1 MINWLIPQ
9 TSTFAPEIDN
19 LLLLICVIVGFWYF
33 ATVGMFLYMVFTSRK
48 RDGVKASY
56 ITGKEPELKRWIN
69 IPHTLIILCD
79 VVLVIGAVKVWYNVK
94 QVMPD
99 PDAEIGVVAQQWAWT
114 FHHEGPDGQLN
125 TDDDIVLV
133 DELHIAV
140 DKTYHWNLES
150 LDVMHSFSIP
160 SMRFKQDAVPGRMI
174 KGWFKATQTGEYDL
188 VCAEMCGIGH
198 GIMGARIHIHTAE
211 DYEIWEKTAAARVA
225 GR

>member
-19 LLLLICVIVGFWYF
+19 LFLMITVVVGFWYF
-33 ATVGMFLYMVFTSRK
+33 ATVGMFLYMLVTSRK
-48 RDGVKASY
+48 REGVKASY

-79 VVLVIGAVKVWYNVK
+79 VVLVVGAVRVWYMVK
-94 QVMPD
+94 QDLPE

-114 FHHEGPDGQLN
+114 FTHEGPDGELN

-133 DELHIAV
+133 DELHIQV
-140 DKTYHWNLES
+140 GQTYNWHLES
-150 LDVMHSFSIP
+150 RDVMHSFSIP
-160 SMRFKQDAVPGRMI
+160 SMRFKQDAVPGRVI
-174 KGWFKATQTGEYDL
+174 KGWFEATNTGSYDIQ
-188 VCAEMCGIGH
+188 CAEMCGIGH
-198 GIMGARIHIHTAE
+198 GAMNARLHIHTAE
-211 DYEIWEKTAAARVA
+211 DYALWEQTTAAKLA